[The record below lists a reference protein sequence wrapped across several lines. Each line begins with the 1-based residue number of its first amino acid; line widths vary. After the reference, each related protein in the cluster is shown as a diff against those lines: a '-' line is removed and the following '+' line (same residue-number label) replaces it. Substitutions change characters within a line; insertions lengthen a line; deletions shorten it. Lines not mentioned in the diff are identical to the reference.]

1 MQAHPGLTTLRA
13 VHDNNSESELIMAGL
28 DDLMNQIPVADIA
41 SKLGADQGEV
51 NQAIQTLVPTLLG
64 TLQENVAADDIDS
77 SELESTV
84 VAEGQTDLLD
94 GGVVVDQIDENQG
107 NQMVE
112 IDESQGNQMVASLFG
127 GNDTNQVASALA
139 GAGAPGGDLIRR
151 LLPMLAPIV
160 LAYVGRQFSQRG
172 ATGAQAQAAPGGGMA
187 DVLGSILGGGAPQG
201 GAAANNPLG
210 SILGSVLGGGQG
222 GAIGN
227 ILGGLLRGG
236 R

>member
-1 MQAHPGLTTLRA
+1 
-13 VHDNNSESELIMAGL
+13 MAGL
-28 DDLMNQIPVADIA
+28 DDLFNQIPVADIA
-41 SKLGADQGEV
+41 AKLGADQGEV

-64 TLQENVAADDIDS
+64 TLQENVQADDIDS
-77 SELESTV
+77 AKLESVV
-84 VAEGQTDLLD
+84 VAEGESDLLT
-94 GGVVVDQIDENQG
+94 GGVNVDQLDEGQG
-107 NQMVE
+107 NQM
-112 IDESQGNQMVASLFG
+112 IASLFG
-127 GNDTNQVASALA
+127 GNDTNQVASALSGA
-139 GAGAPGGDLIRR
+139 GAGGGDLIKR

-160 LAYVGRQFSQRG
+160 LAYVGKQFAAKNAG
-172 ATGAQAQAAPGGGMA
+172 AGAQASGGGMG
-187 DVLGSILGGGAPQG
+187 DILGSILGGAAGGGG